1 MTILVMIIAL
11 IFVWDI
17 TDNIKGS
24 MFNLEPVEIAQLLVE
39 RNALIDAVRDGLL
52 SISEKG
58 NILHLNKTAQE
69 LLSASLS
76 GKTPET
82 LCGGV
87 SLAIV

>member
-52 SISEKG
+52 SISERG
-58 NILHLNKTAQE
+58 I
-69 LLSASLS
+69 S
-76 GKTPET
+76 
-82 LCGGV
+82 C
-87 SLAIV
+87 I